1 MDKDVEVSRDQNT
14 IVVDGARM
22 MATPR
27 GIESQTCNDCHVLS
41 YVGDHSKCHVIPCA
55 SSDRRDA
62 TDHIFICLL

>member
-1 MDKDVEVSRDQNT
+1 MDKDVEVSIDQNT

-27 GIESQTCNDCHVLS
+27 LESQTCNDCHVLS

-55 SSDRRDA
+55 SSDRRDGI
-62 TDHIFICLL
+62 DQIFICLL

>member
-1 MDKDVEVSRDQNT
+1 MDKDVEVSIDQNT
-14 IVVDGARM
+14 IVVVDGARM

-27 GIESQTCNDCHVLS
+27 LESQTCNDCHVLS

-62 TDHIFICLL
+62 TDQIFICLL